1 MFALFENLWQNNPT
15 HIDLNQLP
23 EGMEAIALSS
33 LFQQTKKS
41 LLVVLHHK
49 ERMEELTQQLRALDP
64 HLPLLSFPAWDTLAY
79 DRVSPRRD
87 LMGKRLSTLYEISI
101 SQKPFILLATCSSL
115 LQRIPPKSLFQDTVL
130 TLHIGQ
136 ILAEGDLEKTLIKAG
151 YFRVETVRE
160 PGEYALRGSLVDLF
174 PAHSPLPYRIDRFG
188 SQIDS
193 LRTFDPL
200 SQRTLESVAKVN
212 ILPVSEVCLSSES
225 ISLFRARYREA
236 FGVPK
241 TNDLLYHALSQEH
254 AYNGM
259 EHWLPFF
266 YENLTTLTDLLP
278 KGSLVCMTK
287 DVPLILEERWHTL
300 KDHYDARV
308 QNLGGKDILYNPVP
322 LESLFVPLN
331 QLQEALENHVQICL
345 TPFEQPEIS
354 GHTSLQA
361 GGKSLLWPQEA
372 FSKTALERLQD
383 LFIQA
388 KASSKTL
395 LLTWHLEREK
405 QTLQEM
411 LRALNHPFQEIDAS
425 QLFTRSDLQIP
436 ALAFYPLAQSFEDAE
451 RLVVSASHLLG
462 KLVTRP
468 VRRKRRSDLFIE
480 EACALT
486 TGDLVVHQEHGV
498 GQYKGLVSVTVS
510 GIPHDCLHLEY
521 AGQDRLLLPV
531 ENLDMICRYGGEGS
545 NASLDKLGS
554 QTWQKRREKVKKDLF
569 AIASHLLEVAA
580 ARELLT
586 CEPMDPDTQVY
597 PAFCNRFAYTETD
610 DQLRTLEETLED
622 LASGHPMDRLV
633 CGDVGFGK
641 TEIALRTACL
651 VAANGRQVALIAPTT
666 LLARQHFQNFTQRFK
681 GLGIRVA
688 QLSRFV
694 SAKNA
699 KQTKLDLAAG
709 KIDIVIATH
718 ALLSK
723 SVTFQDLGLMIVDEE
738 QHFGVKQKEKLKSLY
753 PSVHLLTLSATP
765 IPRTLQMALT
775 GMRSLSLITT
785 PPIDRLSVRTFV
797 TPFDGVVIKEAIL
810 RERARSGQVFFV
822 CPRLKDMEEVRQTL
836 LTLIPDLRITVA
848 TGQMAAIDLE
858 DAMVAF
864 CDRQFDVLLST
875 NIIESGLD
883 LPFVNTIIIYRADL
897 FGLSQLYQLRGR
909 VGRAKL
915 RGYAYFTTPTHKLI
929 SPTATKRLEIL
940 QTLDT
945 LGAGFQ
951 LASHDMDLRGT
962 GNLLGQEQS
971 GHIREVGLEL
981 YQQMLEE
988 AVLAVKASA
997 AGETIEE
1004 KWSPQMSLGLP
1015 VVLPAS
1021 YIPDLG
1027 VRMNFYRRLS
1037 WAKSTQDL
1045 EDLKNEA
1052 QDRFGPLTTEAS
1064 TLFSVMALK
1073 QACKRVGVSKID
1085 IGDKGLSLTFYNQ
1098 SFGNPSAL
1106 ISYVLSKKGALSVR
1120 PDQSLVI
1127 KADLREPQL
1136 KLKIATKIL
1145 KDLEALLKKEES
1157 T

>member
-1 MFALFENLWQNNPT
+1 MLTLPETLWQNVPA

-23 EGMEAIALSS
+23 EGMEAFALLS
-33 LFQQTKKS
+33 LFKKSNKS
-41 LLVVLHHK
+41 LLGVVHHK
-49 ERMEELTQQLRALDP
+49 ERMQELTQQLRALDP
-64 HLPLLSFPAWDTLAY
+64 NLPLLTFPAWDTLAY

-87 LMGKRLSTLYEISI
+87 LMGQRLSALYEISI
-101 SQKPFILLATCSSL
+101 SQKPFMLLATCSSL
-115 LQRIPPKSLFQDTVL
+115 LQRVAPASLFQDTVL
-130 TLHIGQ
+130 TLHLGQ
-136 ILAEGDLEKTLIKAG
+136 TLTEGALEATLMRAG
-151 YFRVETVRE
+151 YLRVETVRE

-174 PAHSPLPYRIDRFG
+174 PAHSPLPYRLDRFG
-188 SQIDS
+188 TQIDA

-200 SQRTLESVAKVN
+200 SQRTLESVAKVH
-212 ILPVSEVCLSSES
+212 ILPVSEVCLSSENV
-225 ISLFRARYREA
+225 SLFRARYREA

-241 TNDLLYHALSQEH
+241 TTDSLYHALSQEH

-266 YENLTTLTDLLP
+266 YESLPTLTDLLP
-278 KGSLVCMTK
+278 KGSLVCVTK
-287 DVPLILEERWHTL
+287 DIPLILEERWRTL
-300 KDHYDARV
+300 RDHYDARV
-308 QNLGGKDILYNPVP
+308 QNLGGKDALYNPVP
-322 LESLFVPLN
+322 VESFFVPLH
-331 QLQEALENHVQICL
+331 QLQDALKEHVQISL
-345 TPFEQPEIS
+345 TPFDPPQVS
-354 GHTSLQA
+354 GHTSLHA
-361 GGKSLLWPQEA
+361 GGKALLWPQET
-372 FSKTALERLQD
+372 SNKTALERLQD
-383 LFIQA
+383 LLMQA
-388 KASSKTL
+388 KATAKTL
-395 LLTWHLEREK
+395 LLAWHLEREK

-411 LRALNHPFQEIDAS
+411 LRALNHPFQELGGSD
-425 QLFTRSDLQIP
+425 LFTRIDVQIP
-436 ALAFYPLAQSFEDAE
+436 ALIPYPLTQSFEDEE

-462 KLVTRP
+462 KLVTKP
-468 VRRKRRSDLFIE
+468 LRRKRRSDLFIE

-486 TGDLVVHQEHGV
+486 TGDLVVHEEHGV
-498 GQYKGLVSVTVS
+498 GQYKGLVSVTV
-510 GIPHDCLHLEY
+510 GGTPHDCLHLEY

-531 ENLDMICRYGGEGS
+531 ENLEMICRYGGEGS
-545 NASLDKLGS
+545 SATLDKIGS
-554 QTWQKRREKVKKDLF
+554 HTWQKRREKVKKDLF

-580 ARELLT
+580 ARALLT
-586 CEPMDPDTQVY
+586 CEPLDPDTTIY

-610 DQLRTLEETLED
+610 DQLRTLEETMED

-651 VAANGRQVALIAPTT
+651 VAASGRQVALIAPTT
-666 LLARQHFQNFTQRFK
+666 LLARQHFQNFTERFK

-699 KQTKLDLAAG
+699 KQTKGDLAAG
-709 KIDIVIATH
+709 KVDIVIATH

-738 QHFGVKQKEKLKSLY
+738 QHFGVKQKEKLKALY

-836 LTLIPDLRITVA
+836 LTLIPDLKITLA
-848 TGQMAAIDLE
+848 TGQMAANDLE
-858 DAMVAF
+858 DAMVSF
-864 CDRQFDVLLST
+864 CERQFDVLLST

-909 VGRAKL
+909 VGRAKV

-929 SPTATKRLEIL
+929 SSTATKRLEIL

-971 GHIREVGLEL
+971 GHVREVGLEL

-997 AGETIEE
+997 AGESVEE

-1045 EDLKNEA
+1045 DDLKSEA
-1052 QDRFGPLTTEAS
+1052 QDRFGALTLEAS
-1064 TLFSVMALK
+1064 MLFAVMALK
-1073 QACKRVGVSKID
+1073 QACKRVGVAKID
-1085 IGDKGLSLTFYNQ
+1085 MGDRGLSLAFHNQ
-1098 SFGNPSAL
+1098 SFGNPSGL
-1106 ISYVLSKKGALSVR
+1106 IAYVLSKKGAVSVR

-1127 KADLREPQL
+1127 KADLRDPQL
-1136 KLKIATKIL
+1136 KLKMATKIL
-1145 KDLEALLKKEES
+1145 KDLEGLLHKDHPS
-1157 T
+1157 